1 MREAVRAGVVL
12 EGRDHPALG
21 LDRRELGQADFL
33 QELER
38 LVVRRPGQGPQGLGL
53 RPEPAAGLPRSGQV
67 SLDGGAAQLA
77 VLGGEL
83 RGRFPGEV
91 GYAGGGR

>member
-1 MREAVRAGVVL
+1 MREAVRTAVVL
-12 EGRDHPALG
+12 EGGDHPALPLARG
-21 LDRRELGQADFL
+21 ELGQADLL
-33 QELER
+33 QEPER
-38 LVVRRPGQGPQGLGL
+38 PVIRRPGQGPQGLGL